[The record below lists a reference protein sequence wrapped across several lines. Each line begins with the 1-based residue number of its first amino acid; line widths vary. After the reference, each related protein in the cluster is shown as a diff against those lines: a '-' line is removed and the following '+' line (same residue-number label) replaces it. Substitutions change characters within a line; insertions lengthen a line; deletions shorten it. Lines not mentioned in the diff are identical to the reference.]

1 MLKHLFLSSRPL
13 SWVNTAYPFGAAY
26 LLMGGGLSLDFW
38 LGCLFFL
45 VPYNLAMYGINDVFD
60 YESDMRNPR
69 KGGVEGSVLDPAL
82 HRPTLLAA
90 VFSCLP
96 FVLYFLVTAPWMAK
110 AMLVFSLF
118 AVVAYS
124 ARGLRFKEIP
134 VLDSVTS
141 SLHFSTPAWFA
152 VTLLAGGA
160 GGVFGVGAGAGSGL
174 LGSGVLGSGVS
185 AAGVLGLIAFFLWG
199 MASQAFG
206 AVQDIGPDREAG
218 LKSIATAFGARG
230 TVAVA
235 VALYA
240 AAAVLMGLTPFPL
253 DIMAV
258 VGLAY
263 TANAVRF
270 LSIDDASAERTRAGW
285 QVFLW
290 LNYAAGFVLTMI
302 LLAGALL

>member
-26 LLMGGGLSLDFW
+26 LLMGGGLSLNFW

-90 VFSCLP
+90 VLSCLP
-96 FVLYFLVTAPWMAK
+96 FVLYFLVTAPWVAK

-160 GGVFGVGAGAGSGL
+160 GGDSAGGGA
-174 LGSGVLGSGVS
+174 GVLGSGVS
-185 AAGVLGLIAFFLWG
+185 AAGVVGLIAFFLWG

-235 VALYA
+235 VGLYA

-253 DIMAV
+253 NIMAV

-290 LNYAAGFVLTMI
+290 LNYASGFVLTMI

>member
-60 YESDMRNPR
+60 YASDMRNPR

-90 VFSCLP
+90 VLSCLP
-96 FVLYFLVTAPWMAK
+96 FVLYFLVTAPWVAK

-118 AVVAYS
+118 AVVGYS
-124 ARGLRFKEIP
+124 TRGLRFKEIP

-141 SLHFSTPAWFA
+141 SLHFSTPAWFG

-160 GGVFGVGAGAGSGL
+160 GGDSAGGGAGA
-174 LGSGVLGSGVS
+174 LGSGVS
-185 AAGVLGLIAFFLWG
+185 AAGVVGLIAFFLWG

-235 VALYA
+235 VGLYA

>member
-1 MLKHLFLSSRPL
+1 M
-13 SWVNTAYPFGAAY
+13 
-26 LLMGGGLSLDFW
+26 
-38 LGCLFFL
+38 C
-45 VPYNLAMYGINDVFD
+45 
-60 YESDMRNPR
+60 
-69 KGGVEGSVLDPAL
+69 
-82 HRPTLLAA
+82 
-90 VFSCLP
+90 
-96 FVLYFLVTAPWMAK
+96 
-110 AMLVFSLF
+110 
-118 AVVAYS
+118 
-124 ARGLRFKEIP
+124 
-134 VLDSVTS
+134 
-141 SLHFSTPAWFA
+141 
-152 VTLLAGGA
+152 
-160 GGVFGVGAGAGSGL
+160 
-174 LGSGVLGSGVS
+174 SGVS
-185 AAGVLGLIAFFLWG
+185 AAGVVGLIAFFLWG

-235 VALYA
+235 VGLYA

-270 LSIDDASAERTRAGW
+270 LSIDDSSAERTRAGW

>member
-82 HRPTLLAA
+82 HRPTLVAA
-90 VFSCLP
+90 VVSCLP
-96 FVLYFLVTAPWMAK
+96 FVLYFLVSAPWAAK
-110 AMLVFSLF
+110 AMLIFSLF

-124 ARGLRFKEIP
+124 AKGLRFKEIP

-160 GGVFGVGAGAGSGL
+160 GGGFGAESGGAA
-174 LGSGVLGSGVS
+174 SGVLGSGVS
-185 AAGVLGLIAFFLWG
+185 AAGVLGLVAFFLWG

-270 LSIDDASAERTRAGW
+270 LSIDDASAERTRSGW

-290 LNYAAGFVLTMI
+290 LNYAAGFVLTMV
-302 LLAGALL
+302 LLAQAML

>member
-96 FVLYFLVTAPWMAK
+96 FVLYFLVTAPWAAK

-152 VTLLAGGA
+152 VTLLAGGV
-160 GGVFGVGAGAGSGL
+160 GGDSAAAGA
-174 LGSGVLGSGVS
+174 GSGVLGSGVS
-185 AAGVLGLIAFFLWG
+185 AAGVLGLITFFLWG

-270 LSIDDASAERTRAGW
+270 LSIDDASAERTRSGW

-290 LNYAAGFVLTMI
+290 LNYAAGFVLTMM

>member
-90 VFSCLP
+90 VLSCLP
-96 FVLYFLVTAPWMAK
+96 FVLYFLVTAPWVAK

-124 ARGLRFKEIP
+124 MRGLRFKEIP

-141 SLHFSTPAWFA
+141 SLHFSTPAWFG

-160 GGVFGVGAGAGSGL
+160 GGDSAGGGA
-174 LGSGVLGSGVS
+174 GVLGSGVS
-185 AAGVLGLIAFFLWG
+185 AAGVVGLIAFFLWG
-199 MASQAFG
+199 TASQAFG

-235 VALYA
+235 VGLYA

-270 LSIDDASAERTRAGW
+270 LSIDDSSAERTRAGW